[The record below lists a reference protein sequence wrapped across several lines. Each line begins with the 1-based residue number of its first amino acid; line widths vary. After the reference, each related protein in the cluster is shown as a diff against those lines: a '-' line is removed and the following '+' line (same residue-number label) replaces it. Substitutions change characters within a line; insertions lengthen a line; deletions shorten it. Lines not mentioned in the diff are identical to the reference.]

1 MEQSPSWETKRFVAS
16 QKNSPHFMEPKSSLP
31 QSQVPA
37 TCPYLEP
44 DPTSPCP
51 HLPLPEYPFCIV
63 VPSTPGSSKWSLSL
77 RCPHQKPV
85 CTSPLHLTRYLPH
98 PPFSSWFVRSNNIW
112 SAVHMIKF
120 IMSFY
125 PLPCYLVPIR
135 FKYFPQHPHFKHSQ
149 PMFVPL
155 CERSSF
161 LPIQNNRQNY
171 SSVYFNLYIFGL
183 QTGRW

>member
-1 MEQSPSWETKRFVAS
+1 MSAS
-16 QKNSPHFMEPKSSLP
+16 QEIPHILWNSNVHDRIHNSPPPVPVLSHINPVNVSLP
-31 QSQVPA
+31 FLNIHFVLS
-37 TCPYLEP
+37 
-44 DPTSPCP
+44 S
-51 HLPLPEYPFCIV
+51 HLLL
-63 VPSTPGSSKWSLSL
+63 GLSL